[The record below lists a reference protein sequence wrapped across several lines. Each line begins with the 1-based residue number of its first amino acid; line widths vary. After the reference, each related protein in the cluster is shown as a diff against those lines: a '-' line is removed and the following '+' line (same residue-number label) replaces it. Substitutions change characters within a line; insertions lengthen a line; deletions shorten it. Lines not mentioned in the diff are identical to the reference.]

1 MTSVPAILCRS
12 YGNNFKRHYLRNKT
26 LFLDLLYDI
35 RNVHQILSIFKKKM
49 DLLLELFPKLF
60 ILKDVVT
67 YTSKSTCFRTL
78 FGNERVTGFQ
88 TLLKSAR
95 HHYYPLFS
103 SIRGKLSWKKCALV
117 RSEILRLFV
126 NTLTADDKYFR
137 RNMQNLQGQL
147 QKPFSQKEKTFSQLL
162 IVFLKCAWKL
172 EDFQKKDEYPSV

>member
-1 MTSVPAILCRS
+1 MC
-12 YGNNFKRHYLRNKT
+12 
-26 LFLDLLYDI
+26 LLHFW
-35 RNVHQILSIFKKKM
+35 NVHEISSSFEKKM
-49 DLLLELFPKLF
+49 SIQAQLFPKLF

-67 YTSKSTCFRTL
+67 STSKSTCFRTL

-126 NTLTADDKYFR
+126 STLTADDKYFDS
-137 RNMQNLQGQL
+137 NMQNLPQQFQAQL
-147 QKPFSQKEKTFSQLL
+147 SQKQKIFSAFL
-162 IVFLKCAWKL
+162 IAFLKFGWNL
-172 EDFQKKDEYPSV
+172 EHFLKKDEYSSLIISGVVDSERPGYLNLLKVLLQNTIR